1 MNSSAAVGIAA
12 VCNLFQIMQGIVVTG
27 APMQK
32 NPSDD
37 NSDQPDTGQP
47 ATEEQ
52 LIGQALAGDPTALE
66 QLLLRYYDRLYNY
79 VRLQMNPSLA
89 RRVGPEDILQHTYL
103 KAFKAIGSFEPR
115 SGYSF
120 FAWLKRIA
128 DNERKDQIRK
138 VVREPV
144 ASPTP
149 TPEAEGSSY
158 FDMAGRIADSD
169 PTATVM
175 ARRKELI
182 GVLQVTIAGL
192 KPEYRQAIEL
202 RYIKGLEFDDVAERM
217 GISDGQLRGLLH
229 RARRCVKDDIR
240 RLSNFV

>member
-1 MNSSAAVGIAA
+1 M
-12 VCNLFQIMQGIVVTG
+12 TG
-27 APMQK
+27 APMKSKSFNEDSGQSA
-32 NPSDD
+32 P
-37 NSDQPDTGQP
+37 GQP

-52 LIGQALAGDPTALE
+52 LIDQALGGDSTALE

-103 KAFKAIGSFEPR
+103 KAFKAIDSFEPR

-144 ASPTP
+144 AAPTP
-149 TPEAEGSSY
+149 THDEGSSY

-182 GVLQVTIAGL
+182 SVLQVTITGL

-202 RYIKGLEFDDVAERM
+202 RYIKGLEFDEVARRM
-217 GISDGQLRGLLH
+217 KISDGQLRGLLH
-229 RARRCVKDDIR
+229 RARRRVKDDIR
-240 RLSNFV
+240 RLSNYV